1 MTSADRDALRTQLI
15 AHEGVR
21 WSAYQDSR
29 GFWTIGVGRLIDARK
44 GGRLSDDEVRL
55 LLDNDINEKTA
66 QLASAFPWFPTLDV
80 VRQIAYIDLAFMGIG
95 TLLTFEKMNAAAA
108 RGDWATVEAELLDS
122 DYAKQVGQRAVTLG
136 RQLRTGKAV

>member
-1 MTSADRDALRTQLI
+1 MTSADRDTLRTQLY

-21 WSAYQDSR
+21 WSAYPDSR
-29 GFWTIGVGRLIDARK
+29 GFWTIGCGRLIDARK

-66 QLASAFPWFPTLDV
+66 QLASAFPWFATLDV
-80 VRQIAYIDLAFMGIG
+80 VRQIAYIDLCFMGIG
-95 TLLTFEKMNAAAA
+95 TLLTFEKMNEAAA

-122 DYAKQVGQRAVTLG
+122 DYRREVGQRAVTLG
-136 RQLRTGKAV
+136 QQLRTGKAA